1 LWLFQAPFG
10 LEKNQSEE
18 GCNVREARL
27 VQPANVVVS
36 NRLME
41 DEKQSRIMLG
51 KSHFKKAQFSEA
63 TATVFRNSWAE
74 KDDVER
80 RRIRGAAHFSV
91 MQLSTIRILA
101 GIVFF
106 VCAKE
111 IYSWTK

>member
-1 LWLFQAPFG
+1 MFFFQAPIG
-10 LEKNQSEE
+10 VEKNQSEE
-18 GCNVREARL
+18 GCNVRGGRL
-27 VQPANVVVS
+27 VLPANVAFS

-41 DEKQSRIMLG
+41 DEKQSRIMRG
-51 KSHFKKAQFSEA
+51 NSHFRAQFSEA
-63 TATVFRNSWAE
+63 TATVSLNSWAE

-80 RRIRGAAHFSV
+80 RRIRGAAHFTV

-101 GIVFF
+101 GIVIF